1 MTKDFKRVHNAL
13 DIIISSA
20 LVIAGVVTVIIPSSV
35 GVNILGCCL
44 AFCGVILFFTTKSG
58 YKDCGSGLCFSKKS
72 KYFPASRKSEILEA
86 LKTDPSKMDW
96 NESETGNGLKVDV
109 FINKKQNLV
118 FVHCAEYIPYSYQDC
133 SDWFTFSLGQVGNLT
148 K

>member
-13 DIIISSA
+13 DIIISSS
-20 LVIAGVVTVIIPSSV
+20 LVIAGFVAIIIPSSV

-44 AFCGVILFFTTKSG
+44 AFCGVVLFLTTKSG
-58 YKDCGSGLCFSKKS
+58 YKDCCSGLCFCRKT
-72 KYFPASRKSEILEA
+72 KYFPASRKAELLDA
-86 LKTDPSKMDW
+86 LKTDPAKIDW
-96 NESETGNGLKVDV
+96 SETEAGNGLKVDIY
-109 FINKKQNLV
+109 INKKNDLV

-133 SDWFTFSLGQVGNLT
+133 SDWFAFSLDQVGNLT

>member
-20 LVIAGVVTVIIPSSV
+20 LVIAGVVTIIIPSSV

-44 AFCGVILFFTTKSG
+44 AFCGVVLFLTTKSG
-58 YKDCGSGLCFSKKS
+58 YKDYCSGLCFCRKTKS
-72 KYFPASRKSEILEA
+72 FPASRKAELLDA
-86 LKTDPSKMDW
+86 LKTDPAKIDW
-96 NESETGNGLKVDV
+96 SETEAGNGLKVDIY
-109 FINKKQNLV
+109 INKKNDLV

-133 SDWFTFSLGQVGNLT
+133 SDWFAFSLDQVGNLT